1 MEEIADSP
9 EGFAAAFEAAFARFQ
24 VRVEGACAG
33 RSDWASGIAAA
44 IRAGLD
50 FAAVDPVAA
59 DTLTNQALGMGG
71 DGIARH
77 RRLLAYIAE
86 ALAAGRE
93 ERPHGAELPQ
103 LTDQALAGG
112 LASLVAERL
121 ARGKESEL
129 PAVAPEAVQFALTP
143 YLGREEAERIA
154 ALANRPDRGRD
165 R

>member
-1 MEEIADSP
+1 MAEIADSP

-24 VRVEGACAG
+24 VRVEEACAG
-33 RSDWASGIAAA
+33 RADWASGIAAA

-50 FAAVDPVAA
+50 FAAADPVAA
-59 DTLTNQALGMGG
+59 DTLTSRALGMRR

-77 RRLLAYIAE
+77 RRLLAYIAD

-103 LTDQALAGG
+103 LTEQALAGG
-112 LASLVAERL
+112 LTSLVAERI
-121 ARGKESEL
+121 ARGRAAEL
-129 PAVAPEAVQFALTP
+129 PALAPEAIQFALTP
-143 YLGREEAERIA
+143 YLGREEARRVA
-154 ALANRPDRGRD
+154 VLAKRPGPARD